1 LRRYLLGFMIGILVL
16 PVAICIGGWMGLL
29 PTKAKAV
36 PPAWET
42 RFAHMALDAAA
53 ARNAPHLTNPIAPT
67 YENLLAGMK
76 LFRDDC
82 AGCHGTPTSPNDSF
96 SLYPNV
102 PQFWKAPPQ
111 EPDWQLF
118 WIVKYGV
125 RYSGM
130 FAWDGEWGKDAAG
143 NDVSDQKI
151 WTAVTFLTHLDS
163 LPPAVNA
170 QWHAK
175 PSQTLRWPR
184 PNTAADPH
192 G

>member
-1 LRRYLLGFMIGILVL
+1 MNGRPAEGGTLRRYLLGFMIGILVL
-16 PVAICIGGWMGLL
+16 PVGICIGGWMGLL

-36 PPAWET
+36 PPSWET

-53 ARNAPHLTNPIAPT
+53 ARNAPHLANPIAPT
-67 YENLLAGMK
+67 DENLLAGMK

-82 AGCHGTPTSPNDSF
+82 AGCHGTPANPNESL

-102 PQFWKAPPQ
+102 PQFWKAAPQ

-130 FAWDGEWGKDAAG
+130 FAWDDEWGKDVAG

-151 WTAVTFLTHLDS
+151 WMAVTFLSHLDS

-175 PSQTLRWPR
+175 PSQPSQ
-184 PNTAADPH
+184 
-192 G
+192 